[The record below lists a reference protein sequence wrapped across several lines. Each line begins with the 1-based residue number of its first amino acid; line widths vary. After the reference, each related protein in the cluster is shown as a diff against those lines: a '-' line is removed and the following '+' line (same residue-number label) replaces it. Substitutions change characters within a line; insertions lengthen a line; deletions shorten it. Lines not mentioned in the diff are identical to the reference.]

1 MSDLNFEKLGK
12 IGQGQYGVVYK
23 ARMVATGHE
32 VALKRILIDEY
43 DGIPSTALR
52 EVSLLQDL
60 KHQNIVKLIDVL
72 HVDAKFYL
80 VFELLEMDLG
90 QLLKSARPD
99 VFPIEVTKSL
109 FKQLIEGLYYCHSRR
124 ILHRDIKPQN
134 LLLSSEG
141 VLKLADFGLARLF
154 SLPLRALT
162 TEVVTLWYRPPEV
175 LFGEFPLFPLEC
187 QSLLQC

>member
-1 MSDLNFEKLGK
+1 MCDLNFEKLGK
-12 IGQGQYGVVYK
+12 IGEGQYGVVYK
-23 ARMVATGHE
+23 ARMVATGQE
-32 VALKRILIDEY
+32 VALKRILVDEH

-52 EVSLLQDL
+52 EISLLQNL
-60 KHQNIVKLIDVL
+60 KHQNIVRLIDVL

-90 QLLKSARPD
+90 QLLKLARPN
-99 VFPIEVTKSL
+99 VLPIEVAKSM
-109 FKQLIEGLYYCHSRR
+109 FKQLVEGLYFCHTRR

-141 VLKLADFGLARLF
+141 ILKLADFGLARLF

-175 LFGEFPLFPLEC
+175 LFGE
-187 QSLLQC
+187 LLICIRYN